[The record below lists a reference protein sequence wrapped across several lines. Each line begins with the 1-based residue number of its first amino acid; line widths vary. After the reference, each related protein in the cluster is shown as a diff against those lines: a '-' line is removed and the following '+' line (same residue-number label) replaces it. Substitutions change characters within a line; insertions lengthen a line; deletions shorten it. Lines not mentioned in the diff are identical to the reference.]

1 MKVYSGGPL
10 DYPQSTLAQM
20 FWKTVRDHA
29 AEPGFHARPA
39 KGAPFDRWTWEQT
52 GARVAEI
59 GNGLL
64 SAGVKP
70 GERVVILS
78 ETRVEWSL
86 SDFGIF
92 SAGGITVTVYP
103 TLTGEQTAYLPEA
116 NGDEELIGAFGGLL
130 GHVYFHLDQVRL
142 RRGVWFL
149 AETEPRQQ
157 AARIGRFV
165 CGL

>member
-29 AEPGFHARPA
+29 AKPGFRARPA

-70 GERVVILS
+70 GERVAILS

-92 SAGGITVTVYP
+92 SAGGVTVTVYP
-103 TLTGEQTAYLPEA
+103 TLTGEQTAYLFNDSEA
-116 NGDEELIGAFGGLL
+116 TIVFVE
-130 GHVYFHLDQVRL
+130 DQKQFDKIVAQADAIRTVR
-142 RRGVWFL
+142 RYVTFSPVNAPGRL
-149 AETEPRQQ
+149 AK
-157 AARIGRFV
+157 
-165 CGL
+165 